1 METALATKRD
11 KDQQQLDLE
20 VVMATMG
27 DDEWQNVR
35 ILEHYAESH
44 ISYSLVGV
52 KIADGRTY
60 FYQQD
65 TGRFIMLNI

>member
-1 METALATKRD
+1 MATEKT
-11 KDQQQLDLE
+11 QAELDLE
-20 VVMATMG
+20 AVMATMG

-44 ISYSLVGV
+44 ISYSLIGV
-52 KIADGRTY
+52 KNEDGKTY
-60 FYQQD
+60 YYQAE

>member
-1 METALATKRD
+1 MAMEKEQA
-11 KDQQQLDLE
+11 QLDLE
-20 VVMATMG
+20 QVMATMG
-27 DDEWQNVR
+27 EDEWQNVR

-52 KIADGRTY
+52 KNADGKTY
-60 FYQQD
+60 YYQAE

>member
-1 METALATKRD
+1 METAMATD
-11 KDQQQLDLE
+11 KSQTELDLE
-20 VVMATMG
+20 AVMATMG
-27 DDEWQNVR
+27 DDVWQNVR

-52 KIADGRTY
+52 KVEDGKTY
-60 FYQQD
+60 YYQAD

>member
-1 METALATKRD
+1 
-11 KDQQQLDLE
+11 
-20 VVMATMG
+20 MATMG
-27 DDEWQNVR
+27 DDVWQNVR

-52 KIADGRTY
+52 KIEDGKTY
-60 FYQQD
+60 YYQVD

>member
-1 METALATKRD
+1 MATQKD
-11 KDQQQLDLE
+11 KAQVELE
-20 VVMATMG
+20 QVMAAMG
-27 DDEWQNVR
+27 EDEWQNVR

-52 KIADGRTY
+52 KIEDGKTY
-60 FYQQD
+60 YYQQE

>member
-1 METALATKRD
+1 MATQKS
-11 KDQQQLDLE
+11 QPELDLE
-20 VVMATMG
+20 AVMATMG
-27 DDEWQNVR
+27 DDEWHNVR

-52 KIADGRTY
+52 KNADGKTY
-60 FYQQD
+60 YYQAD

>member
-1 METALATKRD
+1 MATEKS
-11 KDQQQLDLE
+11 QAELDLE
-20 VVMATMG
+20 AVMATMS

-44 ISYSLVGV
+44 ISYSLIGV
-52 KIADGRTY
+52 KNEDGKTY
-60 FYQQD
+60 YYQAE

>member
-1 METALATKRD
+1 MATEKS
-11 KDQQQLDLE
+11 QTELDLE
-20 VVMATMG
+20 AVMATME

-44 ISYSLVGV
+44 ISYSLIGV
-52 KIADGRTY
+52 KIADGKTY
-60 FYQQD
+60 YYQAD

>member
-1 METALATKRD
+1 MATQKD
-11 KDQQQLDLE
+11 KAQVELE
-20 VVMATMG
+20 QVMATMG
-27 DDEWQNVR
+27 EDEWQNVR

-52 KIADGRTY
+52 KIEDGKTY
-60 FYQQD
+60 YYQQE

>member
-1 METALATKRD
+1 MATD
-11 KDQQQLDLE
+11 KDQAQLDLE
-20 VVMATMG
+20 AVMTTMSE
-27 DDEWQNVR
+27 DEWQNVR

-52 KIADGRTY
+52 KIEDGKTY
-60 FYQQD
+60 YYQAE